1 MAPGVEIGG
10 QPVVRLTAPEGEGDG
25 FVSAD
30 LLPGR
35 GLMTLQVRAR
45 TERLGEFDLLDSP
58 SPEEAARR
66 LDGGPEDFAGSRA
79 FSFGGA
85 LLIPYANRIRGR
97 LSADGRVIE
106 TEVLGRLA
114 ELPANWGGKRPGAE
128 RYAMHG
134 LILDAAVADWRVGRE
149 GDAEVLSARLEAGD
163 FGARWPSSCRLDFCI
178 ALSRSSFSLRVAAT
192 NAGEEMLPMGVG
204 WHPWFALPSG
214 RREQVRMT
222 LPAASR
228 ALVNDY
234 DEVLPTG
241 EIEAVEGTPYDFR
254 DGRTLGD
261 LYLDDCFTDLERRD
275 GELDIGFQ
283 DPATDFA
290 LSLRSRSPAVN
301 AVQVYAPP
309 DRPVLVIEPQ
319 FNLANPFG
327 REWGGRD
334 AGMALLPPG
343 ESVVY
348 DVELSVSGAN
358 CVPRR

>member
-1 MAPGVEIGG
+1 MASNVLIGG
-10 QPVVRLTAPEGEGDG
+10 QPVVRLTAPKGQGGG

-35 GLMTLQVRAR
+35 GLMTLQIRAR

-58 SPEEAARR
+58 SPEEAARL

-79 FSFGGA
+79 FSFGAA

-97 LSADGRVIE
+97 LSANGRAIE
-106 TEVLGRLA
+106 TEVLGRSV

-134 LILDAAVADWRVGRE
+134 LILDAAVANWRVWRE
-149 GDAEVLSARLEAGD
+149 GDAEVLTARLDAGD
-163 FGARWPSSCRLDFCI
+163 FGGRWLSSCRLDFRV
-178 ALSRSSFSLRVAAT
+178 ALNRSAFSLKVQAT
-192 NAGEEMLPMGVG
+192 NVGEELLPVGIG
-204 WHPWFALPSG
+204 WHPWFTLPSG

-241 EIEAVEGTPYDFR
+241 AVAAVEGTPYDFR
-254 DGRTLGD
+254 RGRTLDD
-261 LYLDDCFTDLERRD
+261 LYLDDCFTDLERQD
-275 GELDIGFQ
+275 GVLYVAFHDLE
-283 DPATDFA
+283 TDFA
-290 LSLRSRSPAVN
+290 LSLRSRSQAVR
-301 AVQVYAPP
+301 AVQVYAPS

-319 FNLANPFG
+319 FNLADPYG
-327 REWGGRD
+327 EEWGGRNT
-334 AGMALLPPG
+334 GMAVLRPG
-343 ESVVY
+343 ETAAY
-348 DVELSVSGAN
+348 DVQLSLSGAN
-358 CVPRR
+358 RVPRR